1 MAERFSNYKDAG
13 FRVHGDLENPAVAP
27 DEHAGEVMIAAT
39 LQAFCRDLSHY
50 HPQSPI
56 SLD

>member
-1 MAERFSNYKDAG
+1 MAERFSNYKDLG

-39 LQAFCRDLSHY
+39 LQAFLQGPESLPPTKPD
-50 HPQSPI
+50 I
-56 SLD
+56 S